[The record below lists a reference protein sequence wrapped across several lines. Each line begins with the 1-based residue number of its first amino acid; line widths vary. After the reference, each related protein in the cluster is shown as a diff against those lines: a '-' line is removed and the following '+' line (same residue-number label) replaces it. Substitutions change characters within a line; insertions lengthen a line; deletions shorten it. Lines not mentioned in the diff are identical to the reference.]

1 MYVHVREHRR
11 YAVTKTWQN
20 VNCTF
25 QTLNTLNQFGNS
37 EYIITGNPNRLRR
50 HAPINT
56 IRAPNQVDFDAPKS
70 VCYLQ
75 PGSPSERD
83 IMSEGDDTKITVFT
97 VLGESIVLKT
107 PGRFV
112 NATRTPATGWLVFDC
127 FNNDGVLSNIHIGHA
142 VINLQLT

>member
-1 MYVHVREHRR
+1 
-11 YAVTKTWQN
+11 
-20 VNCTF
+20 
-25 QTLNTLNQFGNS
+25 
-37 EYIITGNPNRLRR
+37 
-50 HAPINT
+50 
-56 IRAPNQVDFDAPKS
+56 
-70 VCYLQ
+70 
-75 PGSPSERD
+75 
-83 IMSEGDDTKITVFT
+83 MSEGDDTRITVFT